1 MGTGRFRRLGTR
13 AGAVVTAVATLAL
26 AGAVGTAGTAAAAP
40 AAPAAP
46 ATVSKTDAR
55 TLAVEV
61 CEDMVRDAVIS
72 VIGGPLAAPQSGV
85 WAGTRYTCTYPM
97 TGGKL
102 VMRVDTFASHKK
114 ARTAYAKAVKA
125 TKVDQKLK
133 GLGEQALLAKNGKVL
148 AEKDLFVLT
157 ADPSGIPKK
166 LSKAN
171 VSLAAV
177 EAVLSCWVGTGSS

>member
-1 MGTGRFRRLGTR
+1 MGTGRFRHLGAR
-13 AGAVVTAVATLAL
+13 AGALVTAVATLAL
-26 AGAVGTAGTAAAAP
+26 AGALGTAGAAGAAP
-40 AAPAAP
+40 AANPAP
-46 ATVSKTDAR
+46 ASASKTDAK

-72 VIGGPLAAPQSGV
+72 AIGGPLASPQTGA
-85 WAGTRYTCTYPM
+85 WKGTRYTCTYPM
-97 TGGKL
+97 TGGQL

-114 ARTAYAKAVKA
+114 ARSAYAKAVKA
-125 TKVDQKLK
+125 VKIDQKLK

-157 ADPSGIPKK
+157 ADPAAIPPKF
-166 LSKAN
+166 SKAN

-177 EAVLSCWVGTGSS
+177 EAVLSCWTGTGSS